1 MGECYQW
8 RANGQCSKGDP
19 CSFSDD
25 RLASGN
31 SGGGRRRKG
40 RSSSPAPKAKAQTDE
55 REVKYTKT
63 SGNKEENSSDKKRA
77 KFHDDTGF
85 VKNRYVNFG
94 TLPCVKTTSQKKG
107 CTHGKKCFFRHFEA
121 EEKPDR
127 RSKKGGA
134 KGKVSLLKES
144 TQLGCTSQD
153 SYPRQSILH
162 EPEDLGSKHAVK
174 FSKGTWHQSEIREKK
189 RPSQGVVRKGAPHE
203 RGPCAP
209 KFREPIT

>member
-1 MGECYQW
+1 MAKVRDQ
-8 RANGQCSKGDP
+8 K
-19 CSFSDD
+19 DD
-25 RLASGN
+25 RLLPHQK
-31 SGGGRRRKG
+31 RRHRLTNGK
-40 RSSSPAPKAKAQTDE
+40 RNTQKHQAIKRRALQANE
-55 REVKYTKT
+55 
-63 SGNKEENSSDKKRA
+63 RA
-77 KFHDDTGF
+77 KFHADTGF
-85 VKNRYVNFG
+85 VKTRYVIFG
-94 TLPCVKTTSQKKG
+94 ILPCVTTTSQKKG

-121 EEKPDR
+121 EEKPNK

-162 EPEDLGSKHAVK
+162 EPENLGSKHAVK
-174 FSKGTWHQSEIREKK
+174 FSKGTWHQSKIRERK